1 MIKLRLM
8 FLTLLLIAGGCQM
21 NDNNADEKNVQS
33 NEEQVKNNVKNEL
46 NSKENQEIATRL
58 EKATLEVPHVK
69 AADAVV
75 LGDYV
80 FVAVDVD
87 ENIDRSQVGSIKY
100 SVSERLQNDPY
111 GKKAVIV
118 ADPDIIARLKEV
130 GEDIKAGKP
139 ISGIMN
145 ELSDIAARVIPEVP
159 EDNMP
164 SADTNDKSNQMPAK
178 DQKELKKEQEDQSNH
193 QMTK

>member
-8 FLTLLLIAGGCQM
+8 FLTMLLIAGGCQM
-21 NDNNADEKNVQS
+21 NDANTDKNDAQVNEQQVQ
-33 NEEQVKNNVKNEL
+33 NVKNEI
-46 NSKENQEIATRL
+46 NSKDNQEIANRL

-69 AADAVV
+69 AANAIV

-100 SVSERLQNDPY
+100 SVSERLKNDPY

-118 ADPDIIARLKEV
+118 ADPDIVARLKEV
-130 GEDIKAGKP
+130 GEDIKAGEP

-145 ELSDIAARVIPEVP
+145 ELSDIAARVIPEIP
-159 EDNMP
+159 EENMP
-164 SADTNDKSNQMPAK
+164 PADTNDKTNQMPAK
-178 DQKELKKEQEDQSNH
+178 DQKELQKEQQDQSNQ

>member
-21 NDNNADEKNVQS
+21 NDRNDDNNNQQI
-33 NEEQVKNNVKNEL
+33 NEQQVKNNVNNEI
-46 NSKENQEIATRL
+46 NSKENREIATRL
-58 EKATLEVPHVK
+58 EKAALEVPHVR

-75 LGDYV
+75 LGKYV

-87 ENIDRSQVGSIKY
+87 ANIDRSQVGSIKY
-100 SVSERLQNDPY
+100 SVSERLQHDPY

-145 ELSDIAARVIPEVP
+145 ELADIAGRIIPEVP
-159 EDNMP
+159 EDHMP
-164 SADTNDKSNQMPAK
+164 PDNANTNNQMPAK
-178 DQKELKKEQEDQSNH
+178 DQKELQKEQQDQSNH